1 MTATSGT
8 TYTSYFIYEAWY
20 KAFASAPTYDLRQ
33 ICWTKALSDLMQ
45 KNMVDRTVEIY
56 EQIKMEPITLLDYK
70 FGLAVLALLLFVSLY
85 SLASLM
91 TPPLRYTLRKFG
103 VEFDDIDVSILKA
116 SIIVNKIEFSPLD
129 IPILN
134 IIFIALFPSANARS
148 EKESLDYPWSKIK
161 IARLKVRLTMKAR
174 DDSNQMSWVR
184 RAFNRMFPRPM
195 CIVKMTRLVMEVEKA
210 YIAPPTPADFG
221 DDVSIPL
228 PHAISTQQ
236 HPELLAFDQSYLID
250 RLRNAEI
257 LEADYYTFCLELWIK
272 YAVANLR
279 KSSSDSYAHSTT
291 SDDRLNSWI
300 SSLARILLQSVSI
313 YIDSGSVI
321 ISGAGSDV
329 VKETRQ
335 HFPPNEANLRLA
347 QLRKH
352 QRALTMIST
361 NLIKIS
367 FSSDEMC
374 NLRICFG
381 GLQVKMGNPRVQRA
395 RRSSVANNDASSIV
409 RRWEWYTIVQPFDV
423 FAELRGVLP
432 YVVYLSNY
440 DHYWEKRVL
449 GLDLSVSSEISLAM
463 SPKNLHTLFLHLDDW
478 TDTNCSFNQWF
489 EWLQRCHRQTLKS
502 SSTEKEIYCSNYG
515 NNLAG
520 MASQEEM
527 KMIERK
533 LRCSELMTL
542 RCKAMK
548 DRWRLP
554 KHSSE
559 FKDYLIRSRC
569 EIDSDV
575 DDLTGESSSP
585 FQRTYPSALEA
596 LVTLLKEKS
605 SILSPRIELNC
616 RVGTL
621 NIHFPPDDGKR
632 RYQAV
637 PSVLS
642 VFNSSFSV
650 ELVKPLFAV
659 DKNLPVDRRRQ
670 YVGLSLKVN
679 DIHWA
684 VCQAG
689 LEKNLKLPRLP
700 DRSFAGI
707 AFKVRIGCPNLS
719 IFSLLYPSTNFHF
732 SSESSRRRTH
742 TKRAGYRY
750 EPICGSNS
758 SARPPRLCRS
768 VVV

>member
-1 MTATSGT
+1 MLEQSSTSDVIQNT
-8 TYTSYFIYEAWY
+8 VE
-20 KAFASAPTYDLRQ
+20 
-33 ICWTKALSDLMQ
+33 
-45 KNMVDRTVEIY
+45 RTVEIY
-56 EQIKMEPITLLDYK
+56 EQIKMEPTALLDQK
-70 FGLAVLALLLFVSLY
+70 FGLAVLALLLLVSLY

-129 IPILN
+129 MPILN

-148 EKESLDYPWSKIK
+148 EKESIDYPWSKIK
-161 IARLKVRLTMKAR
+161 IARLKVRFTIKRR
-174 DDSNQMSWVR
+174 DDSNQMSWVK
-184 RAFNRMFPRPM
+184 RAFNRMFPRPT
-195 CIVKMTRLVMEVEKA
+195 CIVKMTRLAMEVEKA
-210 YIAPPTPADFG
+210 YIAPPAPADLG
-221 DDVSIPL
+221 DEEVVSHPL
-228 PHAISTQQ
+228 PHATSTQQ
-236 HPELLAFDQSYLID
+236 HPELLTFDQSYLVD
-250 RLRNAEI
+250 WLRSAEI
-257 LEADYYTFCLELWIK
+257 LEADYYTFCLERWIK
-272 YAVANLR
+272 CAAANLR
-279 KSSSDSYAHSTT
+279 RKNSSDGYAHSTT

-335 HFPPNEANLRLA
+335 RFLPNVANLHLA

-367 FSSDEMC
+367 FSSDKTC

-381 GLQVKMGNPRVQRA
+381 GLQVKIGNPHVQRA
-395 RRSSVANNDASSIV
+395 RRRSSVANNDGSFMV
-409 RRWEWYTIVQPFDV
+409 RRWDWYTIVQPFDV
-423 FAELRGVLP
+423 FAELKGVLP
-432 YVVYLSNY
+432 YVVYLSDY
-440 DHYWEKRVL
+440 DYYWEERML

-489 EWLQRCHRQTLKS
+489 EWLQRCHQQTLKS
-502 SSTEKEIYCSNYG
+502 SSTEKEIYCRNYG
-515 NNLAG
+515 NNSAG
-520 MASQEEM
+520 MASQAEM
-527 KMIERK
+527 KMIEKK
-533 LRCSELMTL
+533 LRCSEIMTL

-569 EIDSDV
+569 KIDSDA

-585 FQRTYPSALEA
+585 FQRTYSSALEA
-596 LVTLLKEKS
+596 LVTLLKEKA

-616 RVGTL
+616 RAGTL
-621 NIHFPPDDGKR
+621 NIHFPSDDRER
-632 RYQAV
+632 RYQRV

-650 ELVKPLFAV
+650 VLVNPLFAV
-659 DKNLPVDRRRQ
+659 DKNLPVDGRRQ
-670 YVGLSLKVN
+670 YIRLSLKVN

-684 VCQAG
+684 LCQAG
-689 LEKNLKLPRLP
+689 LEKNLRLPRLP

-707 AFKVRIGCPNLS
+707 AFKVRIVRPNIF
-719 IFSLLYPSTNFHF
+719 IFSLLVFIHSFIF
-732 SSESSRRRTH
+732 SSDSSRRCTH
-742 TKRAGYRY
+742 KKCVGYRY
-750 EPICGSNS
+750 EPFCGSNS